1 MRKAMSSDAR
11 RVRREAGFTLVELS
25 VAMVIALFLLA
36 GLFTIEQSTRNTSS
50 QQTLL
55 AQLQDNQ
62 RLAMTIMTDVIQA
75 GGYFADPTQNTGATA
90 LPSVSAALFPIPGM
104 GIYGTTTPGQP
115 DSVYVQYMSEGPNTD
130 NMILCDGQQTA
141 AVAPGAPGIAYIN
154 QFSVDPVRKQLL
166 CTVSTNIASAVVQLT
181 NPPVVLVDGAVN
193 KGVINGVEKLQMLYG
208 VATTGTNGNSVDTYM
223 TAAQVTAAN
232 KWPDVSSVK
241 VTLTFSNPL
250 FGQPGQAQQ
259 TVSFERVIGI
269 MSRAGDGA

>member
-1 MRKAMSSDAR
+1 MRKAMLSDTR
-11 RVRREAGFTLVELS
+11 RAHRETGFTLVELS

-75 GGYFADPTQNTGATA
+75 GGYFADPTANTGATA
-90 LPSVSAALFPIPGM
+90 LPSVSAALFPIAGM
-104 GIYGTTTPGQP
+104 GIYGTTNAGQP
-115 DSVYVQYMSEGPNTD
+115 DSVYVQYMSEGPATD
-130 NMILCDGQQTA
+130 NMILCDGQQTP
-141 AVAPGAPGIAYIN
+141 AVAGGVAYIN
-154 QFSVDPVRKQLL
+154 QFSVDPVKKQLL
-166 CTVSTNIASAVVQLT
+166 CTVSTNVASTVTQLT
-181 NPPVVLVDGAVN
+181 NPPVVLVDGAAN
-193 KGVINGVEKLQMLYG
+193 KGVVNGVENLRMLYG
-208 VATTGTNGNSVDTYM
+208 VATTGTNGYSVDTYM

-241 VTLTFSNPL
+241 VRLTFTNPL

-259 TVSFERVIGI
+259 TLAFERVVGI
-269 MSRAGDGA
+269 MSRAGN